1 MINALFSFA
10 FAQYF
15 LLLYVYGI
23 KVFYKK
29 KAKKKKQ
36 NEKYEDQFSLL
47 GVVDE
52 VLEAPVRIRG
62 LFSWEGVTPC
72 VLVRSEAAVDF
83 GMLLLEGAVAGRVG
97 VVKGGFN
104 WDPEVLGAVLDPGLY
119 TSVETITF
127 LKLEYT

>member
-1 MINALFSFA
+1 M
-10 FAQYF
+10 
-15 LLLYVYGI
+15 YVYGI
-23 KVFYKK
+23 KVKK
-29 KAKKKKQ
+29 KAK
-36 NEKYEDQFSLL
+36 KYEDQFSLL

-72 VLVRSEAAVDF
+72 VLVRSEAEAAVDF

-104 WDPEVLGAVLDPGLY
+104 WDPEVLGAVLDPGLQVWRQLH
-119 TSVETITF
+119 S
-127 LKLEYT
+127 